1 MLEVQENAAPITSE
15 LAARSRIRSVVAVA
29 PAPAAAAA
37 VAAAAVGVRDHDARR
52 VAQVAAR
59 DVGDREVE
67 DGMLGDHFPAGENP
81 SAAPAGGDGRW
92 GSYYL

>member
-1 MLEVQENAAPITSE
+1 MLEVQENAAPITSD

-29 PAPAAAAA
+29 PVPAAAAA

-52 VAQVAAR
+52 VAQVAAAR

-67 DGMLGDHFPAGENP
+67 DGVVGDRIPAGES
-81 SAAPAGGDGRW
+81 SANVRASCP
-92 GSYYL
+92 